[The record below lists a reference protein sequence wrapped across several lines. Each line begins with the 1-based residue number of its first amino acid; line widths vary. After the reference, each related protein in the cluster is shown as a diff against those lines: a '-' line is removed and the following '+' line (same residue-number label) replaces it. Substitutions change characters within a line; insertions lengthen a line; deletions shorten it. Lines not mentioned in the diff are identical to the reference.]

1 MNEIAVKKGE
11 SLFVYVGVPCYLCKT
26 DQGGG
31 SPSGG
36 GEEGVCV
43 WLLAIDK

>member
-36 GEEGVCV
+36 GVCV

>member
-36 GEEGVCV
+36 GRRECAFGC
-43 WLLAIDK
+43 LP

>member
-31 SPSGG
+31 CPSGG
-36 GEEGVCV
+36 GGGSVRLVACHR
-43 WLLAIDK
+43 

>member
-11 SLFVYVGVPCYLCKT
+11 RLFVYVGVPCYLCKT

-36 GEEGVCV
+36 GGGSVRLVACHR
-43 WLLAIDK
+43 